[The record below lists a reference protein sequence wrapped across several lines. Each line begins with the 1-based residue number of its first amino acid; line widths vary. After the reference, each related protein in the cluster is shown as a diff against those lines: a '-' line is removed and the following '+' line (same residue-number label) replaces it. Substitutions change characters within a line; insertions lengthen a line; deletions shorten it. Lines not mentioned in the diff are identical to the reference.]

1 MASPLPFRLWLF
13 DLQGVLQAT
22 SEKDAQ
28 ISRHLLQQLQQ
39 QGIAWGW
46 LSDQPGVQ
54 SLALLETLAQN
65 GLQPRAGVAGTV
77 AWPAPHSCWQA
88 LQQAQAESCR
98 QTLVISATPLLS
110 QSARAAGLWCI
121 GLARHAQANRHW
133 LSLDKQRQHDRRSQA
148 TLAHYAAGCHSVV
161 EQLADLPGSLHDL
174 AQRLQRGEQP

>member
-65 GLQPRAGVAGTV
+65 GLQPRAGVAATV
-77 AWPAPHSCWQA
+77 AWPAP
-88 LQQAQAESCR
+88 
-98 QTLVISATPLLS
+98 LS
-110 QSARAAGLWCI
+110 PPSRIA
-121 GLARHAQANRHW
+121 
-133 LSLDKQRQHDRRSQA
+133 S
-148 TLAHYAAGCHSVV
+148 
-161 EQLADLPGSLHDL
+161 
-174 AQRLQRGEQP
+174 